1 MKAKEGSTLWLA
13 LFGTEVAIMIIR
25 RIQANEPTEEHTEG
39 EKNNGRVQD
48 SAHCDTNSQSAQIKV
63 VRHEVQ
69 NGQENPSIQ
78 LRRIYPRS
86 PRL

>member
-1 MKAKEGSTLWLA
+1 
-13 LFGTEVAIMIIR
+13 MIIR
-25 RIQANEPTEEHTEG
+25 RIQAVEPTKEHRKG

-48 SAHCDTNSQSAQIKV
+48 STYSDIDTQMARNNA
-63 VRHEVQ
+63 VRREDQ
-69 NGQENPSIQ
+69 NGHENGLTR